1 MIYTIIQADVEG
13 TSIPPIVRYKSAGSA
28 HLKRHGWTQDQAA
41 RHFNVT
47 VSYLC
52 RVLNGQL
59 KSQRLVRA
67 VMALGPNPLP
77 SKRTSYSTAA

>member
-1 MIYTIIQADVEG
+1 VLLIRNTELHILYMHLNEA
-13 TSIPPIVRYKSAGSA
+13 KS

-67 VMALGPNPLP
+67 VLALGQNPAP
-77 SKRTSYSTAA
+77 SKRTTYSPAA